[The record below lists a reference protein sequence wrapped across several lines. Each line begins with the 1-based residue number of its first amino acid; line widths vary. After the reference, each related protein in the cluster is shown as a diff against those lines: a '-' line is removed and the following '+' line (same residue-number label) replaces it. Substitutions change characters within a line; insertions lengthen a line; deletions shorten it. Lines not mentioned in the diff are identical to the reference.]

1 MAYDRTKWQ
10 DHVVE
15 RPRTFTEVTN
25 SDGSITVTPAPGEV
39 LQQGTPQSATNF
51 NNVEDALQNLNV
63 AYDMLYT
70 IMYATIRAQAKQLET
85 LESELNA
92 LQE

>member
-25 SDGSITVTPAPGEV
+25 SDGSITVTPAPGEI
-39 LQQGTPQSATNF
+39 LQPGTPQSATNF

>member
-15 RPRTFTEVTN
+15 RPRTYNETIN
-25 SDGSITVTPAPGEV
+25 SDGSTTFTPAPGET